1 MKSSLSST
9 PRPNLL
15 QQAFQRK
22 TQLHYGDL
30 KLLLREIEVLVSP
43 PTEARN
49 PASRLHIYLQED
61 LHRRFKALTSQNG
74 QSMSEVLRH
83 YMHQYIE
90 AMQAS
95 ASWEEWPA
103 STREAA

>member
-1 MKSSLSST
+1 
-9 PRPNLL
+9 
-15 QQAFQRK
+15 
-22 TQLHYGDL
+22 
-30 KLLLREIEVLVSP
+30 
-43 PTEARN
+43 
-49 PASRLHIYLQED
+49 